1 MATASSGVQQGI
13 LERKEPAMKWI
24 TRERAKVDRIA
35 CPWLI
40 SRFIDSQPEF
50 LYVPAD
56 QVLAEA
62 TTQGAIPYD
71 VPNVELGHK
80 GPLCSF
86 DALMHKYALQGTDP
100 ALDRLALIVRGADTS
115 DKDLTP
121 ESRGLDAIAGG
132 FQQMG
137 ISDHEK
143 LAREFPVYDAL
154 YVYCGG
160 TLPIQPPSRQ
170 EIAL

>member
-1 MATASSGVQQGI
+1 
-13 LERKEPAMKWI
+13 MKWI

-40 SRFIDSQPEF
+40 SRFIDPTPEF

-56 QVLAEA
+56 RVLAEA
-62 TTQGAIPYD
+62 ERQGATPYD
-71 VPNVELGHK
+71 IPDVELGHT

-86 DALMHKYALQGTDP
+86 DALMEKYGLQGSDP
-100 ALDRLALIVRGADTS
+100 ALDRLALIVRGADTAE
-115 DKDLTP
+115 KDLTP

-132 FQQMG
+132 FQQMAIG
-137 ISDHEK
+137 DHEK
-143 LAREFPVYDAL
+143 LDREFPLYDAL

-160 TLPIQPPSRQ
+160 TWPMPTPTARV
-170 EIAL
+170 